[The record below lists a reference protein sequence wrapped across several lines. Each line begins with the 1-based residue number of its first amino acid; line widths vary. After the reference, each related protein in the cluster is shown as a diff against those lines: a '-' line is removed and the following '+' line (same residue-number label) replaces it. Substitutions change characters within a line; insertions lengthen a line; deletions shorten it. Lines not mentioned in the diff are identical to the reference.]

1 MATEIAQAYVQLIP
15 SARGITGKIQSL
27 LNPEASAAGQSAGQ
41 SLGSSLVSVMTKVI
55 AAAGIGKAFSA
66 ALNEGASLQQ
76 SLGGIETLFKDS
88 ADKVKGFANEAYKT
102 TGLSANAYMENVT
115 GFSAS
120 LLQSLGGDTDKA
132 AETANM
138 AMIDM
143 SDNAN
148 KMGTSM
154 ESIQMAYQGFA
165 KQNYTMLDNLKLG
178 YGGTKQEMQR
188 LLADAEKLT
197 GVKYDINN
205 LSDVYNAIHAI
216 QENLDITGT
225 TAKEAASTFSGSFES
240 MKAAAQ
246 NVLGKLALGENI
258 LPSLQALAETTSTFL
273 FDNFFPMVGNILSGL
288 GLVLTEG
295 ISQIASQLFGD
306 TFGSAVYD
314 QLSRVTGIFQTFF
327 DMIFGSLSK
336 QDNIDILTML
346 GFSEGAANQIV
357 NIADNIRV
365 TFENIGVVAG
375 NVASIVI
382 DFVGDLLG
390 IKDGEQGVNLLGI
403 AFESITGFIRDASE
417 SLSNFT
423 SWLKDSPLALDA
435 LKSAVV
441 GITSAWAGY
450 KAVMTVIKGI
460 EAIRNATLAIT
471 NGLML
476 AQFVRTGALTAAE
489 AANAAATMGASG
501 AFSIFNAVLAAN
513 PIGLIVTA
521 VAALVAALIW
531 FFTQTE
537 TGQQIWSSFVDWI
550 KQAWQGIADFF
561 VNLWSG
567 ISEGAS
573 TLWDGVVA
581 AWTAYVE
588 TVKAV
593 WGAIGTFF
601 SDLWT
606 GIQEFASVAWT
617 AITSTVMAI
626 IQPFID
632 GFMNIWNNISDG
644 LTQIWEGIKM
654 IFQGAW
660 EFIKSIFLGA
670 VLIII
675 DLVTGNFNQLGTDLS
690 LIWEGIKNGI
700 SMIWE
705 GIKTYFSG
713 VVDVIVGY
721 ATGVFENFS
730 NVLSTIWEFIKT
742 AASMAWEWIKSTV
755 SNLITGLIQGAQNL
769 WNNFVNF
776 LSSLW
781 ENIKSTASAA
791 WAGLKSLVLGFI
803 NGLVSG
809 AQNAWNTMSNAVS
822 SLVSNVT
829 GFFNQLWNIDL
840 YSAGQAILQGFLNG
854 LKSMWS
860 SVTNFVGGIASW
872 IRDHKGPIEYDRKL
886 LIPAGTAIMKGLDQ
900 GLQDQFKDVKQ
911 TVGGMADEISDVFSG
926 DNLDLNSS
934 ASLTKNLE
942 AQLAMPSAQFEAHE
956 SKTVS
961 EIAIL
966 RASMERILTAILEKS
981 SDIYLDNDIISM
993 KTYEQHGA
1001 IYAREGI

>member
-632 GFMNIWNNISDG
+632 GFMNIWSNISDG

-791 WAGLKSLVLGFI
+791 WAGLKSLVLSFI